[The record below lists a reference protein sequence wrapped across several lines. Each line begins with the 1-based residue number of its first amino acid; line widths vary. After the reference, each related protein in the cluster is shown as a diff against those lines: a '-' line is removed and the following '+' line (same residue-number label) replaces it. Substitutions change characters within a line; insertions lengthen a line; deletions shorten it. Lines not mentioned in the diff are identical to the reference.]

1 MLYIQ
6 FDIEDQEKYII
17 FKKIYD
23 VLYEIK
29 PKEES
34 KPLEFW
40 EETIPEYAKMFLQ
53 EFYTLE
59 NALSPLVRENF
70 ISTVNY
76 LEFGLEV
83 DFTGL
88 IMVNATTT
96 RINFEALGYPYGGM
110 DRLLIFLK
118 AFDCIP
124 NEVFNGFSICQISWD
139 TLYDYSAIELPEET
153 ATYLKR

>member
-6 FDIEDQEKYII
+6 FDIKDQKKYAIL
-17 FKKIYD
+17 KKVYE

-34 KPLEFW
+34 RPLEFW
-40 EETIPEYAKMFLQ
+40 EAVIPEYAKTFLQ
-53 EFYTLE
+53 SFYKVE
-59 NALSPLVRENF
+59 NSLSQLVRENF
-70 ISTVNY
+70 KATVNY

-88 IMVNATTT
+88 IMVDVTTV

-110 DRLLIFLK
+110 DRLLIFLN

-124 NEVFNGFSICQISWD
+124 NEVFNGFSVCQISWD
-139 TLYDYSAIELPEET
+139 TLYEYSATELPEET

>member
-6 FDIEDQEKYII
+6 FDIKDQEKYTV
-17 FKKIYD
+17 FRKIYD

-34 KPLEFW
+34 RPLEFW
-40 EETIPEYAKMFLQ
+40 KETIPEYVKTFLQ
-53 EFYTLE
+53 GFYNLE
-59 NALSPLVRENF
+59 NALSNLVRDSF
-70 ISTVNY
+70 KATVNY
-76 LEFGLEV
+76 LEFGLEA

-88 IMVNATTT
+88 TMVDATTA
-96 RINFEALGYPYGGM
+96 RIDFEALGYPYGGM

-118 AFDCIP
+118 AFNCIP
-124 NEVFNGFSICQISWD
+124 NEVFNGFSVCQLSWD
-139 TLYDYSAIELPEET
+139 TLYDYSATELPEKT

>member
-6 FDIEDQEKYII
+6 FEIKDQEKYTI

-34 KPLEFW
+34 KPLVFW
-40 EETIPEYAKMFLQ
+40 EETIPEYAKTFLQ
-53 EFYTLE
+53 RFYKLE

-70 ISTVNY
+70 KATVNY
-76 LEFGLEV
+76 LEFGLEA
-83 DFTGL
+83 DFTNL
-88 IMVNATTT
+88 TMINATTAS
-96 RINFEALGYPYGGM
+96 IGFQALGYPYGGM

-124 NEVFNGFSICQISWD
+124 NEVFNGFSVCQLSWD
-139 TLYDYSAIELPEET
+139 TLYDYSSLDLPKKT